1 MKEGQEHAE
10 PRPRGA
16 GFVQGEL
23 GAVGGREQGKGRVG
37 SGGGQAMLE
46 VERLEAGTLEGG

>member
-46 VERLEAGTLEGG
+46 GERLEAGTLEGG